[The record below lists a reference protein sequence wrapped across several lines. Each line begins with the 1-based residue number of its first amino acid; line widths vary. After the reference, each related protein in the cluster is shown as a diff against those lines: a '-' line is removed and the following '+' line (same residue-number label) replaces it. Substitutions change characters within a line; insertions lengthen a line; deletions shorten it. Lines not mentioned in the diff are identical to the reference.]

1 MANAAD
7 SQPFF
12 EQHARKIG
20 MEQPLLDKFIA
31 GGVKTVSMAAYA
43 ATQPGQP
50 LTDREVSTLCTS
62 LGQNNPTLAQM
73 TVVKRLLFECQ
84 TMSLANLKATVE
96 QQPDSV
102 LRKLPGAERAQRLE
116 LQAQRLGGLSI
127 EHDLE
132 PAFSVYDAVSTQVE
146 QGSLKYLHP
155 SKIPTRRQELAQGK
169 PTKELVLDASGDGLS
184 VQDKSS
190 KVEAQLGSDMAT
202 YRALQRRGLAYD
214 LVGILS
220 FKVHEKW
227 LQKAFATLQTPPPPG
242 FNRPTLQQVL
252 RADRALWMELGSKQ
266 PTLTRAAANAPLAD
280 ARCLDQVFL
289 EATNTVA
296 VNFHFM
302 PTPRAEG
309 FPDRGGKGAGKG
321 PKRWG
326 DGKGYGQWKY
336 QRTDKGDKGQGGK
349 SGFKGA
355 RLPTKGKFDS
365 GKGGFPNK
373 SLVLQG
379 GKGETPMPAALRG
392 GVPNDEQGEP
402 LCFGFNLG
410 QCKDADRPEESCK
423 DSYPAA
429 IAKEQE
435 KRVIT
440 ARRGLDKRNVL
451 RKGKIIQLDLLL
463 LSHQGLLW
471 KWLGSPGL
479 VAVWLAPPCGTSSR
493 AREIPLPGEDEPRP
507 LRSVECPEG
516 LPGLGPSDAERVA
529 KANELYRLTAR
540 IWDFCCEND
549 IVVIIEN
556 PYRSFFWHCSAIEH
570 ILRSEQAIVVQ
581 CDFCMMGGSRLKRT
595 ALLCNSDLITGLA
608 VTCDGSHEHLPW
620 KVQEGVLATKLET
633 AYPHQFCKHFV
644 SLLLQ
649 HLLSPNFADE
659 SDGQIPGFKA
669 PGAPAL
675 RVTPLLSS
683 ATDVLVEVIETRAAQ
698 SRRWLQRAQ
707 ELQLAE
713 DDFKAKLPEHIRSS
727 LRNKRIL
734 LFKEMLEASH
744 YADKAVAD
752 DLAQGFDLVGHLDLP
767 AGWSTDFRP
776 AFLSLKDLSQ
786 LTQETNHQV
795 IKEVE
800 DSSQFLEELW
810 QKSLD
815 EVSKGWSEGPFREQ
829 DLPQGAVV
837 SKRFAIQ
844 QGNKVRPI
852 DDLSQSHI
860 NEAFGSMGKI
870 ELHDIETIA
879 ASAILFLRHAGQ
891 GLLGKTIDL
900 KSAYRQLPLS
910 EEALNMAYVAVKD
923 PNSGEVRFFRLLCLP
938 FGAVAAVHAFIRVS
952 LAICHIGNT
961 FWHLPWSSFYDDFTL
976 LSTRQ
981 LATSAEASACFL
993 LDLLGFEF
1001 DRDGDKAQ
1009 PFQEGLRHY
1018 IAEASPRIVRAQTS
1032 ETVYAFTDASQEGLQ
1047 GLEMGL
1053 GAVLFNQEGHILCWF
1068 GIVLP
1073 HDLAEKLL
1081 QGKSKVINELESIAV
1096 LLLFIL
1102 AREFLRGKHVMCY
1115 LDNEAARITLLKLTS
1130 DSEALTLLSNACALL
1145 EQELE
1150 MIPFYAR
1157 VPSKSNVAD
1166 APSRLDFTGLPHNCR
1181 FQDQVLLAEMAKLVN
1196 SLVGSESRAYLLL
1209 CFHGRRDTEPSIQTG
1224 HTRFPMSRPEL
1235 DEPINKQ
1242 AAEENE
1248 CQHQRSSLISEL
1260 KQAFRLEIQ
1269 KRGLRDLRRAHCSQ
1283 DQKSRLRRAG
1293 MTRGGTSLESSSSAA
1308 DIRFTASK
1316 VRAMSAETIAASLKD
1331 H

>member
-190 KVEAQLGSDMAT
+190 KVEAQLAT

-302 PTPRAEG
+302 PTPRVEG

-349 SGFKGA
+349 SGLKGA

-410 QCKDADRPEESCK
+410 QCKDVASGSIPFLSTSIQADRPEESCK

-429 IAKEQE
+429 FAKGQE
-435 KRVIT
+435 KQPPLKRVAEPIPQFSKPPAEASAFSPQASHHGAQRSGQAQCTAPQTIQECWVLEIFAGSAGIT
-440 ARRGLDKRNVL
+440 SAAASAGLKRSVGVDNVRMPR

-493 AREIPLPGEDEPRP
+493 AREIPCPGEDEPRP

-540 IWDFCCEND
+540 IWGFCCEND

-633 AYPHQFCKHFV
+633 ACPHQFCKHFV

-923 PNSGEVRFFRLLCLP
+923 PNSGEVRFFRLRLLCLP

-1053 GAVLFNQEGHILCWF
+1053 GAILFNQEGHILCWF

-1196 SLVGSESRAYLLL
+1196 SLVG
-1209 CFHGRRDTEPSIQTG
+1209 
-1224 HTRFPMSRPEL
+1224 
-1235 DEPINKQ
+1235 
-1242 AAEENE
+1242 
-1248 CQHQRSSLISEL
+1248 
-1260 KQAFRLEIQ
+1260 
-1269 KRGLRDLRRAHCSQ
+1269 RGA
-1283 DQKSRLRRAG
+1283 
-1293 MTRGGTSLESSSSAA
+1293 
-1308 DIRFTASK
+1308 
-1316 VRAMSAETIAASLKD
+1316 
-1331 H
+1331 

>member
-1 MANAAD
+1 MGEGGD
-7 SQPFF
+7 SSAQFC
-12 EQHARKIG
+12 E
-20 MEQPLLDKFIA
+20 
-31 GGVKTVSMAAYA
+31 
-43 ATQPGQP
+43 
-50 LTDREVSTLCTS
+50 
-62 LGQNNPTLAQM
+62 QNN
-73 TVVKRLLFECQ
+73 F
-84 TMSLANLKATVE
+84 
-96 QQPDSV
+96 
-102 LRKLPGAERAQRLE
+102 
-116 LQAQRLGGLSI
+116 
-127 EHDLE
+127 
-132 PAFSVYDAVSTQVE
+132 PASE
-146 QGSLKYLHP
+146 
-155 SKIPTRRQELAQGK
+155 
-169 PTKELVLDASGDGLS
+169 
-184 VQDKSS
+184 
-190 KVEAQLGSDMAT
+190 
-202 YRALQRRGLAYD
+202 
-214 LVGILS
+214 
-220 FKVHEKW
+220 
-227 LQKAFATLQTPPPPG
+227 
-242 FNRPTLQQVL
+242 
-252 RADRALWMELGSKQ
+252 
-266 PTLTRAAANAPLAD
+266 
-280 ARCLDQVFL
+280 
-289 EATNTVA
+289 
-296 VNFHFM
+296 
-302 PTPRAEG
+302 
-309 FPDRGGKGAGKG
+309 
-321 PKRWG
+321 
-326 DGKGYGQWKY
+326 
-336 QRTDKGDKGQGGK
+336 
-349 SGFKGA
+349 
-355 RLPTKGKFDS
+355 
-365 GKGGFPNK
+365 
-373 SLVLQG
+373 
-379 GKGETPMPAALRG
+379 
-392 GVPNDEQGEP
+392 
-402 LCFGFNLG
+402 
-410 QCKDADRPEESCK
+410 ADRPEESCK

-429 IAKEQE
+429 FAKGQE
-435 KRVIT
+435 KQPPLKRVAEPIPQFSKPPAEASAFSPQASHHGAQRSGQAQCTAPQTIQECWVLEIFAGSAGIT
-440 ARRGLDKRNVL
+440 SAAASAGLKRSVGVDNVRMPR

-493 AREIPLPGEDEPRP
+493 AREIPFPGEDEPRP

-540 IWDFCCEND
+540 IWGFCCEND
-549 IVVIIEN
+549 IVVIIKN

-649 HLLSPNFADE
+649 HLTQKGCRDGLNLLEADPANSSGARVVTTQAKTKKAASFQVIPE
-659 SDGQIPGFKA
+659 FRRRIRWTVPGQLRSTLQTTQWLAPDRIPGFKA

-683 ATDVLVEVIETRAAQ
+683 ATDVLVEVPWNPQEFVAKARLAGHPRHLCLGVPPALRKAILACSKQPATKVIETRAAQ

-1009 PFQEGLRHY
+1009 PFQEVFRSLGVEFDLTDSSKQIIRIQNTAERTKSLIEDLAAFQEQGASSPKTWNRLRGRLHFVAGQLSGRLPKGFMRRISDIINAPAYVRRQNQASLCAALQGLRHY

-1053 GAVLFNQEGHILCWF
+1053 GAILFNQEGHILCWF

-1196 SLVGSESRAYLLL
+1196 SLVG
-1209 CFHGRRDTEPSIQTG
+1209 
-1224 HTRFPMSRPEL
+1224 
-1235 DEPINKQ
+1235 
-1242 AAEENE
+1242 
-1248 CQHQRSSLISEL
+1248 
-1260 KQAFRLEIQ
+1260 
-1269 KRGLRDLRRAHCSQ
+1269 RGA
-1283 DQKSRLRRAG
+1283 
-1293 MTRGGTSLESSSSAA
+1293 
-1308 DIRFTASK
+1308 
-1316 VRAMSAETIAASLKD
+1316 
-1331 H
+1331 

>member
-20 MEQPLLDKFIA
+20 MEQQLLDKFIA

-169 PTKELVLDASGDGLS
+169 PAKELVLD
-184 VQDKSS
+184 DKSF

-227 LQKAFATLQTPPPPG
+227 LQKAST
-242 FNRPTLQQVL
+242 NRPTLQQVL

-266 PTLTRAAANAPLAD
+266 PTLTRAAANALAD

-309 FPDRGGKGAGKG
+309 FTDKGGKGAGKG

-336 QRTDKGDKGQGGK
+336 QRTNKGDKGQGGK

-392 GVPNDEQGEP
+392 GVPNDEHGDP

-410 QCKDADRPEESCK
+410 CFRKHPFSEHKHSGFRIFTSGESSWRAEVWTGGRSEWTTSVC
-423 DSYPAA
+423 
-429 IAKEQE
+429 
-435 KRVIT
+435 
-440 ARRGLDKRNVL
+440 RGLA
-451 RKGKIIQLDLLL
+451 
-463 LSHQGLLW
+463 
-471 KWLGSPGL
+471 
-479 VAVWLAPPCGTSSR
+479 AVWLAPPCGTSSR
-493 AREIPLPGEDEPRP
+493 AREIPLLWEDEPRP

-516 LPGLGPSDAERVA
+516 LPGLGPSDAERAA

-540 IWDFCCEND
+540 IWDFCCENG
-549 IVVIIEN
+549 IVVIIE
-556 PYRSFFWHCSAIEH
+556 
-570 ILRSEQAIVVQ
+570 SEQAIVVQ

-595 ALLCNSDLITGLA
+595 ALLCNNDLITGLA

-620 KVQEGVLATKLET
+620 EVHEGVLATKLET

-649 HLLSPNFADE
+649 HLSSPNFADE
-659 SDGQIPGFKA
+659 PDGQCPPTPQHSPNYTVVGTGQGFKA

-683 ATDVLVEVIETRAAQ
+683 ATDVLVEVPWNPQDPTGRPPPTPV
-698 SRRWLQRAQ
+698 SRGGLSLQ
-707 ELQLAE
+707 E
-713 DDFKAKLPEHIRSS
+713 
-727 LRNKRIL
+727 
-734 LFKEMLEASH
+734 
-744 YADKAVAD
+744 
-752 DLAQGFDLVGHLDLP
+752 
-767 AGWSTDFRP
+767 
-776 AFLSLKDLSQ
+776 FLSKVMRQ
-786 LTQETNHQV
+786 YNA
-795 IKEVE
+795 K
-800 DSSQFLEELW
+800 
-810 QKSLD
+810 
-815 EVSKGWSEGPFREQ
+815 PAQ
-829 DLPQGAVV
+829 DLPLLIEQ
-837 SKRFAIQ
+837 
-844 QGNKVRPI
+844 
-852 DDLSQSHI
+852 DCSQTH
-860 NEAFGSMGKI
+860 F
-870 ELHDIETIA
+870 
-879 ASAILFLRHAGQ
+879 
-891 GLLGKTIDL
+891 
-900 KSAYRQLPLS
+900 
-910 EEALNMAYVAVKD
+910 EAL
-923 PNSGEVRFFRLLCLP
+923 
-938 FGAVAAVHAFIRVS
+938 
-952 LAICHIGNT
+952 
-961 FWHLPWSSFYDDFTL
+961 
-976 LSTRQ
+976 
-981 LATSAEASACFL
+981 
-993 LDLLGFEF
+993 
-1001 DRDGDKAQ
+1001 
-1009 PFQEGLRHY
+1009 
-1018 IAEASPRIVRAQTS
+1018 
-1032 ETVYAFTDASQEGLQ
+1032 
-1047 GLEMGL
+1047 
-1053 GAVLFNQEGHILCWF
+1053 
-1068 GIVLP
+1068 
-1073 HDLAEKLL
+1073 
-1081 QGKSKVINELESIAV
+1081 ES
-1096 LLLFIL
+1096 
-1102 AREFLRGKHVMCY
+1102 FLRGVW
-1115 LDNEAARITLLKLTS
+1115 ARTVLG
-1130 DSEALTLLSNACALL
+1130 
-1145 EQELE
+1145 
-1150 MIPFYAR
+1150 
-1157 VPSKSNVAD
+1157 D
-1166 APSRLDFTGLPHNCR
+1166 A
-1181 FQDQVLLAEMAKLVN
+1181 
-1196 SLVGSESRAYLLL
+1196 
-1209 CFHGRRDTEPSIQTG
+1209 
-1224 HTRFPMSRPEL
+1224 
-1235 DEPINKQ
+1235 
-1242 AAEENE
+1242 
-1248 CQHQRSSLISEL
+1248 
-1260 KQAFRLEIQ
+1260 
-1269 KRGLRDLRRAHCSQ
+1269 
-1283 DQKSRLRRAG
+1283 
-1293 MTRGGTSLESSSSAA
+1293 SA
-1308 DIRFTASK
+1308 
-1316 VRAMSAETIAASLKD
+1316 M
-1331 H
+1331 

>member
-336 QRTDKGDKGQGGK
+336 QRIDKGDKGQGGK
-349 SGFKGA
+349 SGLKGA

-410 QCKDADRPEESCK
+410 QCKDAPLGGRC
-423 DSYPAA
+423 
-429 IAKEQE
+429 
-435 KRVIT
+435 
-440 ARRGLDKRNVL
+440 ARGRHVCCHPGCF
-451 RKGKIIQLDLLL
+451 RKHPFSEHKHSGQ
-463 LSHQGLLW
+463 
-471 KWLGSPGL
+471 
-479 VAVWLAPPCGTSSR
+479 VA
-493 AREIPLPGEDEPRP
+493 
-507 LRSVECPEG
+507 
-516 LPGLGPSDAERVA
+516 
-529 KANELYRLTAR
+529 
-540 IWDFCCEND
+540 
-549 IVVIIEN
+549 
-556 PYRSFFWHCSAIEH
+556 
-570 ILRSEQAIVVQ
+570 
-581 CDFCMMGGSRLKRT
+581 
-595 ALLCNSDLITGLA
+595 
-608 VTCDGSHEHLPW
+608 
-620 KVQEGVLATKLET
+620 
-633 AYPHQFCKHFV
+633 
-644 SLLLQ
+644 
-649 HLLSPNFADE
+649 
-659 SDGQIPGFKA
+659 
-669 PGAPAL
+669 
-675 RVTPLLSS
+675 
-683 ATDVLVEVIETRAAQ
+683 
-698 SRRWLQRAQ
+698 
-707 ELQLAE
+707 
-713 DDFKAKLPEHIRSS
+713 
-727 LRNKRIL
+727 
-734 LFKEMLEASH
+734 
-744 YADKAVAD
+744 
-752 DLAQGFDLVGHLDLP
+752 
-767 AGWSTDFRP
+767 
-776 AFLSLKDLSQ
+776 
-786 LTQETNHQV
+786 
-795 IKEVE
+795 
-800 DSSQFLEELW
+800 
-810 QKSLD
+810 
-815 EVSKGWSEGPFREQ
+815 
-829 DLPQGAVV
+829 
-837 SKRFAIQ
+837 
-844 QGNKVRPI
+844 
-852 DDLSQSHI
+852 
-860 NEAFGSMGKI
+860 
-870 ELHDIETIA
+870 
-879 ASAILFLRHAGQ
+879 
-891 GLLGKTIDL
+891 
-900 KSAYRQLPLS
+900 
-910 EEALNMAYVAVKD
+910 
-923 PNSGEVRFFRLLCLP
+923 
-938 FGAVAAVHAFIRVS
+938 
-952 LAICHIGNT
+952 
-961 FWHLPWSSFYDDFTL
+961 
-976 LSTRQ
+976 
-981 LATSAEASACFL
+981 
-993 LDLLGFEF
+993 
-1001 DRDGDKAQ
+1001 
-1009 PFQEGLRHY
+1009 
-1018 IAEASPRIVRAQTS
+1018 
-1032 ETVYAFTDASQEGLQ
+1032 
-1047 GLEMGL
+1047 
-1053 GAVLFNQEGHILCWF
+1053 
-1068 GIVLP
+1068 
-1073 HDLAEKLL
+1073 
-1081 QGKSKVINELESIAV
+1081 
-1096 LLLFIL
+1096 
-1102 AREFLRGKHVMCY
+1102 
-1115 LDNEAARITLLKLTS
+1115 
-1130 DSEALTLLSNACALL
+1130 
-1145 EQELE
+1145 
-1150 MIPFYAR
+1150 
-1157 VPSKSNVAD
+1157 
-1166 APSRLDFTGLPHNCR
+1166 
-1181 FQDQVLLAEMAKLVN
+1181 
-1196 SLVGSESRAYLLL
+1196 
-1209 CFHGRRDTEPSIQTG
+1209 
-1224 HTRFPMSRPEL
+1224 
-1235 DEPINKQ
+1235 
-1242 AAEENE
+1242 
-1248 CQHQRSSLISEL
+1248 
-1260 KQAFRLEIQ
+1260 
-1269 KRGLRDLRRAHCSQ
+1269 
-1283 DQKSRLRRAG
+1283 
-1293 MTRGGTSLESSSSAA
+1293 
-1308 DIRFTASK
+1308 
-1316 VRAMSAETIAASLKD
+1316 
-1331 H
+1331 